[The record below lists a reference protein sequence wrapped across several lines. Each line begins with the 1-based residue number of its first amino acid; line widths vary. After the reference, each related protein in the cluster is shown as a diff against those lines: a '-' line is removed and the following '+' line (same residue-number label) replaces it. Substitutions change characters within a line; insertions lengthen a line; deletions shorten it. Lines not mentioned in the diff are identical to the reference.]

1 MLVLSNTLDQ
11 TIAANAPLVFN
22 TEIIRTGSGCN
33 CNSRGINRIP
43 HVSAGVWEVEF
54 HGNIGAT
61 TETTEVSLAIAVDGV
76 ILPETRMDSSSEA
89 AGEINNVSAATIIKI
104 NGCKC
109 TSAAVTVVNV
119 GTVPVNIEANPALIL
134 KRIG

>member
-22 TEIIRTGSGCN
+22 NEIIRTGSGCN
-33 CNSRGINRIP
+33 CNSRGTNRIP
-43 HVSAGVWEVEF
+43 HISGGLWMIEF

-76 ILPETRMDSSSEA
+76 ILPETRIVSSSEA
-89 AGEINNVSAATIIKI
+89 AGETNNVSAATRVKI
-104 NGCKC
+104 DGCKC
-109 TSAAVTVVNV
+109 NSSTVTVVNV
-119 GTVPVNIEANPALIL
+119 GTVPVNILANPALIL
-134 KRIG
+134 TRLA